1 MKRNSMKPKQPLHA
15 ALLVLPLTITAAFS
29 QTTPSAPTQLDT
41 LTVTAQAEAENT
53 GYLAPEI
60 ATGGLKT
67 PTPLL
72 ETPQAV
78 SVVEEQLIKDLG
90 TPKLE
95 EILRNVA
102 GVSPGGYYSD
112 WDYYRIRGFDSAFNT
127 FFDGLRGDYGLNAE
141 TFGLERVE
149 VIKGPASTLY
159 GQAPLGGLVNLVSKH
174 PKKDAF
180 GEVGVTVGSYET
192 YEGTVDLNAPL
203 YSSSS
208 TLGGLEVYGRLV
220 GLYSDSQ
227 SFIDY
232 VDRTRLYLA
241 PSVTF
246 ALGEDT
252 SLTFLGGYTQ
262 DDGVFPMPLPAKGTV
277 LPNINGRVS
286 ESLFLGLPGISNQI
300 DQSRLSAGYEL
311 RHKFNEFVSFR
322 QNFNYSRFEQD
333 WDDVFYNSSLAA
345 DERTMS
351 LYPYAFD
358 EKLDRVAVDTA
369 LDFKFATG
377 PVKHTLTTGFDYFYD
392 KSRANDRQI
401 DYADPDSYVNID
413 IFNPD
418 YNFTVPAYAS
428 NTYSVTGSESFGT
441 YVQDHAKL
449 TEQVT
454 LTLGGRFDY
463 TKNRADGESK
473 QAFTP
478 KAGLTYE
485 FIKDVAAYANYSSS
499 FKPQWFSTT
508 ASGKP
513 VAPEEGENYEAG
525 VKYSLYDGK
534 ITGMASVFHLTR
546 SNVATDNPASPDP
559 FDSIVSGEQ
568 RSQGFEWENAAEL
581 LPGLK
586 ISAAYTYLDAEVT
599 EDNTIP
605 EGTPLL
611 GVPEHAINAWVKYTI
626 QEGRFAGL
634 GAGFGGRYYTEQ
646 AGDQANSFELPG
658 YGLLDAAI
666 YYEQEKFTAQ
676 VNFNNITDKRH
687 FVGSYSDLYVLP
699 GEPFNVS
706 ASVTWKF

>member
-1 MKRNSMKPKQPLHA
+1 MKPKQPLHS
-15 ALLVLPLTITAAFS
+15 ALWILPLTITAAFS
-29 QTTPSAPTQLDT
+29 QTTPSETTQLDT
-41 LTVTAQAEAENT
+41 LTVTAQAENT

-112 WDYYRIRGFDSAFNT
+112 WDYYRIRGFDAAFNT

-159 GQAPLGGLVNLVSKH
+159 GQAPLGGLVNLVSKR
-174 PKKDAF
+174 PKPGTF
-180 GEVGVTVGSYET
+180 GEVGVTVGSYDL
-192 YEGTVDLNAPL
+192 YEGTVDLNAPI
-203 YSSSS
+203 YSNPS
-208 TLGGLEVYGRLV
+208 TFGGLEVYGRLI
-220 GLYSDSQ
+220 GLYSDSE

-232 VDRTRLYLA
+232 VDRQRLYVA

-246 ALGEDT
+246 KLGDDT
-252 SLTFLGGYTQ
+252 TLTLLSNFTH
-262 DDGVFPMPLPAKGTV
+262 DTGVFPMPLPARGTV
-277 LPNINGRVS
+277 LPNPNGRVS
-286 ESLFLGLPGISNQI
+286 ESLFLGLPGISNEL
-300 DQSRLSAGYEL
+300 DQTRLALGYQL
-311 RHKFNEFVSFR
+311 SHRFNDLVSLR
-322 QNFNYSRFEQD
+322 QNFNYTRFQQE
-333 WDDVFYNSSLAA
+333 WDDVLYNSSLGA
-345 DERTMS
+345 DNRTMS
-351 LYPYAFD
+351 LYPYSYD
-358 EKLDRVAVDTA
+358 ETLDRVAVDTA
-369 LDFKFATG
+369 LDFTFATG
-377 PVKHTLTTGFDYFYD
+377 QVKHTFTTGFDYFYD
-392 KSRANDRQI
+392 KSRTNNQQI
-401 DYADPDSYVNID
+401 DYADPTKYVTID

-418 YNFTVPAYAS
+418 YNFVIPAYATS
-428 NTYSVTGSESFGT
+428 ASSVAGSDSFGF
-441 YVQDHAKL
+441 YFQDHAKL
-449 TEQVT
+449 NDQLT
-454 LTLGGRFDY
+454 LTLGGRFDH
-463 TKNRADGESK
+463 TSDRASDESK
-473 QAFTP
+473 EAFTP
-478 KAGLTYE
+478 KAGITYE
-485 FIKDVAAYANYSSS
+485 FIKDVAAYANYSTS
-499 FKPQWFSTT
+499 FKPQWFSTGPG
-508 ASGKP
+508 GKP
-513 VAPEEGENYEAG
+513 VAPEEGENFETG

-546 SNVATDNPASPDP
+546 SNVATDNPATPDP
-559 FDSIVSGEQ
+559 FDAAVSGEQ

-611 GVPEHAINAWVKYTI
+611 GVPEHAVNAWVKYTI
-626 QEGRFAGL
+626 QEGRFEGL

-666 YYEQEKFTAQ
+666 YYEQEKFRAQ

-687 FVGSYSDLYVLP
+687 FVGSYNDLYVLP

>member
-1 MKRNSMKPKQPLHA
+1 MKRKRPTPS
-15 ALLVLPLTITAAFS
+15 ALWVLPLTMTTAFS
-29 QTTPSAPTQLDT
+29 QPTPAETTQLDA
-41 LTVTAQAEAENT
+41 LTVTAQAEDEKK
-53 GYLAPEI
+53 GYLTPEI
-60 ATGGLKT
+60 ATGGLKA

-78 SVVEEQLIKDLG
+78 SVVDEELIKDLG

-95 EILRNVA
+95 EVLRNVA
-102 GVSPGGYYSD
+102 GISPGGYYSD

-180 GEVGVTVGSYET
+180 GEVGVTLGSYET
-192 YEGTVDLNAPL
+192 YEGTLDLNAPL
-203 YSSSS
+203 YSASS
-208 TLGGLEVYGRLV
+208 TLGGLDIYGRFV

-232 VDRTRLYLA
+232 VDRERLYLA

-252 SLTFLGGYTQ
+252 SLTLLGAYTH
-262 DDGVFPMPLPAKGTV
+262 DTGVFPMPLPAKGTV

-300 DQSRLSAGYEL
+300 DQSRTSAGYEL
-311 RHKFNEFVSFR
+311 RHKFSDLVSFR

-333 WDDVFYNSSLAA
+333 WDDVLYNSSLAA

-369 LDFKFATG
+369 VDFTFATG
-377 PVKHTLTTGFDYFYD
+377 QVKHTLTAGVDYFYD
-392 KSRANDRQI
+392 KSRANNQQI
-401 DYADPDSYVNID
+401 DYSDPDSYVNID

-418 YNFTVPAYAS
+418 YNFTIPAYATS
-428 NTYSVTGSESFGT
+428 TSSVTGSESFGT

-449 TEQVT
+449 TDQVT
-454 LTLGGRFDY
+454 LTVGGRFDH
-463 TKNRADGESK
+463 TEDRVSGESK
-473 QAFTP
+473 EAFTP
-478 KAGLTYE
+478 KVGLTYE
-485 FIKDVAAYANYSSS
+485 FIPDVAAYANYSTS
-499 FKPQWFSTT
+499 FKPQWFSTGPG
-508 ASGKP
+508 GKP
-513 VAPEEGENYEAG
+513 VAPEEGENFETG

-546 SNVATDNPASPDP
+546 SNVATDNPATPDP
-559 FDSIVSGEQ
+559 FDAAVSGEQ

-586 ISAAYTYLDAEVT
+586 ITAAYTYLDAEVT
-599 EDNTIP
+599 EDNTIA

-611 GVPEHAINAWVKYTI
+611 GVPEHAISAWLKYTI
-626 QEGRFAGL
+626 QEGRFAGF

-676 VNFNNITDKRH
+676 INFNNLTDKRH
-687 FVGSYSDLYVLP
+687 FVGSYNDLYVLP
-699 GEPFNVS
+699 GEPFNVTAS
-706 ASVTWKF
+706 ATWKF